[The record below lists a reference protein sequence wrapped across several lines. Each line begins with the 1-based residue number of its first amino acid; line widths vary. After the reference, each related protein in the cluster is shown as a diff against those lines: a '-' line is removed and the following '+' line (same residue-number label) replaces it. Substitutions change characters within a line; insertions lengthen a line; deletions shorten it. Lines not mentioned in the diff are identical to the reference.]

1 MPQTREG
8 FFWALLSHI
17 AFRGKDDSAFH
28 SKPHAMSIVP
38 VPMVDVRI
46 MRMAVDQ
53 LGMDV
58 PVAMRFILRDSVGMF
73 MTVMLVMNMPVLMC
87 DRAVRM
93 LVMVSFR

>member
-1 MPQTREG
+1 
-8 FFWALLSHI
+8 
-17 AFRGKDDSAFH
+17 
-28 SKPHAMSIVP
+28 
-38 VPMVDVRI
+38 MVDVRI